1 MTKLSSGLPKDP
13 ERNGL
18 AWIGRDLLTNPQNR
32 HLMLAIIDCSR
43 ITTDTDTGMRE
54 PTARVL
60 RIERVHPQDVP
71 EVERLVRRA
80 LEHRQG
86 DTVLPID
93 VEREI
98 ESWLGEGF
106 ELNPKTGE
114 LVPVDDETVGHD
126 AQGEDGDGE

>member
-18 AWIGRDLLTNPQNR
+18 AWIGRDLLTNPQHR

-86 DTVLPID
+86 DAVLPID

-106 ELNPKTGE
+106 RLNPETGE
-114 LVPVDDETVGHD
+114 LVPVEDDGNPADSTDPNGV
-126 AQGEDGDGE
+126 